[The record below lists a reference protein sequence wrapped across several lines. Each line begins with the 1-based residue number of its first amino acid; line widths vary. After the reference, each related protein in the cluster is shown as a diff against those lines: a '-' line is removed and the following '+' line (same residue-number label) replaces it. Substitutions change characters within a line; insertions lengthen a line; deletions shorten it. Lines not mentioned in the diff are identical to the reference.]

1 MATRREFSRLD
12 RADAAGPGALRAV
25 LTRVGVFP
33 YVIATPEGD
42 TVIREYRPAREVF
55 AQASLDSLRA
65 APLVEGHPAFID
77 GANWAALAKGHIG
90 DDVAPDGEFVRATA
104 HVKDG
109 NTLARVVNG
118 DLVEL
123 SCGYTADLV
132 AESGTYDGQPYD
144 AVQTNIRYNHV
155 GLGPKDW
162 GRAGNDVRVFLDSA
176 EAVTHSN
183 GEDMLKVT
191 NALRS
196 DSGTPAPAP
205 APAPARNDSPAIT
218 HTIDIVALVA
228 SKEKAETRASEL
240 ESQVTALEARLT
252 ALAAANTAQATSD
265 EIGARIALL
274 AQAKGFGVECPTTD
288 SADTIRAKVLAKLSP
303 STKTDGKDPGA
314 IALAFEVAT
323 AAHAAAM
330 AGAKDSASRVDSA
343 LAGAGNDAPSPI
355 DVGRAKQAAK
365 FHGTTRPFGGKVG

>member
-1 MATRREFSRLD
+1 M
-12 RADAAGPGALRAV
+12 

-42 TVIREYRPAREVF
+42 TLVREYRPAREVF

-109 NTLARVVNG
+109 NTLARVANG

-183 GEDMLKVT
+183 GDDMLKVT

-196 DSGTPAPAP
+196 DSGASANPPARADGTPAI
-205 APAPARNDSPAIT
+205 N
-218 HTIDIVALVA
+218 HTIDIVALVSA
-228 SKEKAETRASEL
+228 REKAETRAAEL
-240 ESQVTALEARLT
+240 EAAITALEARVT
-252 ALAAANTAQATSD
+252 ALTEANAVQATSD

-274 AQAKGFGVECPTTD
+274 AQAKALGVECPTTD
-288 SADTIRAKVLAKLSP
+288 SADAIRTKVLAKLSP
-303 STKTDGKDPGA
+303 STKTDGKDSGA
-314 IALAFEVAT
+314 IELAFDVAI
-323 AAHAAAM
+323 ASHAAAK
-330 AGAKDSASRVDSA
+330 AGARESADRVDSA
-343 LAGAGNDAPSPI
+343 LGAAGNDAPSPI
-355 DVGRAKQAAK
+355 DAGRAKQSAR